1 MENNEQYNK
10 DLEYLRNLL
19 DEDELKEVL
28 DLEKNLNESG
38 KGMCQIMN
46 DFVTIMGGDDNNEE
60 NN

>member
-28 DLEKNLNESG
+28 DLEKNLNSSG
-38 KGMCQIMN
+38 KAMLQM
-46 DFVTIMGGDDNNEE
+46 FHEFSTSMKGDDKE
-60 NN
+60 